1 MIKSTQ
7 IPPLRGSPCG
17 VRLRDLMAFEQV
29 HCIRKLACSADD
41 IWAVLGDFDLSWH
54 PFVTSCTLLRDDHG
68 AVLRDFE
75 TSDGG
80 HLIERRCYVSDTGRV
95 LCYTA
100 LSGIEGA
107 LSYAARV
114 EVTVDG
120 EGCLITWHADITAQS
135 DRVKAIVEGTKTVF
149 EAGFDALCDVPPSRA
164 KKPDALRNI
173 KIKAGAIESTR
184 RLSYL
189 TSEEGGLGG
198 DTLVLFLHGI
208 GGQASNW
215 SSQLSAFG
223 SDYHVAALNLRGYGD
238 STLGFGQ
245 TQIDDHCDDIF
256 ATMEHFNASRLV
268 LVGLSMGSW
277 IATSFAMRHS
287 DKLVG
292 LVLAGGCT
300 GMSEAD
306 PRERENFRISREVP
320 LTQGQTPA
328 DFADAVVGVIAG
340 PNASEDA
347 KAALHAS
354 LSAIPTE
361 TYRDALNCFCN
372 PRETFDFAKIACAV
386 MMLTGEHDKLAPP
399 DEIRRVSERI
409 FNSAAASNGQAD
421 MRFEVIPDAGHL
433 CNLEQSDAFNTR
445 LGAFLERLPDVA
457 INYKPSR
464 KEKQREKR
472 RRILQAA
479 HAEFC
484 EVGFDGA
491 SMERLAKAADV
502 SKPTLYQYFGDKEGL
517 FAAVLGQGR
526 EHIIAPLVGVEGT
539 LVDRLWR
546 FSWTYAK
553 FVLRP
558 DMLSL
563 ARLILG
569 EAGRRP
575 ESAIK
580 YHQSGPARAYEGLVD
595 FVTAADAAGELSV
608 NDARLVANDLWSL
621 ILSGPRDHYLH
632 YVQERPT
639 QAELTTA
646 IVHGLEVFLR
656 AYSCNLAEDQ
666 AQLQVL
672 LNNKQSE
679 FSTQERDE
687 A

>member
-1 MIKSTQ
+1 
-7 IPPLRGSPCG
+7 
-17 VRLRDLMAFEQV
+17 MAFEQV
-29 HCIRKLACSADD
+29 QCSRKLARSADD
-41 IWAVLGDFDLSWH
+41 IWAVLRDFDLAWH
-54 PFVTSCTLLRDDHG
+54 PFVTSCSLLRDDRG

-80 HLIERRCYVSDTGRV
+80 QLIERRSYISDTDRV
-95 LCYTA
+95 LCYVA

-114 EVTVDG
+114 EVTGEG
-120 EGCLITWHADITAQS
+120 EGCLITWHAEIRAQPE
-135 DRVKAIVEGTKTVF
+135 RAKAIAEGTTAVF
-149 EAGFDALCDVPPSRA
+149 EAGFDALSDAPPQRA
-164 KKPDALRNI
+164 KKRSVPRNT
-173 KIKAGAIESTR
+173 KIKAGTLKCTP

-189 TSEEGGLGG
+189 TSEEGASGG
-198 DTLVLFLHGI
+198 ETLVLFLHGI

-215 SSQLSAFG
+215 SAQLSAFG
-223 SDYHVAALNLRGYGD
+223 SEYHVAALNFRGYGD
-238 STLGFGQ
+238 STLGAAQ
-245 TQIDDHCDDIF
+245 TQIEDHCDDIL
-256 ATMEHFNASRLV
+256 AMLAHFDAKRVV

-277 IATSFAMRHS
+277 IATSFAMRHGE
-287 DKLVG
+287 KLAG

-328 DFADAVVGVIAG
+328 DFADAVVGAIAG
-340 PNASEDA
+340 PHASAEA

-354 LSAIPTE
+354 MSAIPAE

-372 PRETFDFAKIACAV
+372 PLETFDFAKITCPV
-386 MMLTGEHDKLAPP
+386 MMLTGAHDKLAPP
-399 DEIRRVSERI
+399 DEIRRVSARI
-409 FNSAAASNGQAD
+409 FNSATALNGQAD
-421 MRFEVIPDAGHL
+421 VRFEVLQDAGHL
-433 CNLEQSDAFNTR
+433 CNLEQPGAFNAR
-445 LGAFLERLPDVA
+445 LGAFLDRLPGAA
-457 INYKPSR
+457 IQYKPSR
-464 KEKQREKR
+464 EEKQREKR

-479 HAEFC
+479 HTEFC
-484 EVGFDGA
+484 AVGFDGA

-517 FAAVLGQGR
+517 FAAVLDKGR
-526 EHIIAPLVGVEGT
+526 AQIVAPLVEGEGT

-546 FSWTYAK
+546 FSWTYAE

-608 NDARLVANDLWSL
+608 ENARLAANDLWSL

-632 YVQERPT
+632 YVDERPSD
-639 QAELTTA
+639 AELTAA
-646 IVHGLEVFLR
+646 IAHGLGLFLR
-656 AYSCNLAEDQ
+656 VYSRHLEEDQ
-666 AQLQVL
+666 SRLRALVQGKRSQGTTLGDDMV
-672 LNNKQSE
+672 
-679 FSTQERDE
+679 
-687 A
+687 